1 MTTSDIMLRVAEAL
15 SRAKIPSMIVGS
27 FSSNYHG
34 IPRSTQDVD
43 FVLQLDSALTSD
55 FVQILGDEFEAEPQL
70 TFETNT
76 GTQKQ
81 EFRVKGTE
89 FKVELFRLSNDP
101 FDQERFSRRQP
112 VNVAGCQVWFP
123 TAEDVIV
130 MKLRWARAKDK
141 ADVRD
146 VMFVKRG
153 KLDWP
158 YIENWCRKHGTL
170 AKLDEIRRTIADI

>member
-1 MTTSDIMLRVAEAL
+1 MTTSDVMLKVAAAL
-15 SRAKIPSMIVGS
+15 NHAKIPAMIVGS

-34 IPRSTQDVD
+34 IPRSTEDVD
-43 FVLQLDSALTSD
+43 FVLQLDSALTAD
-55 FVQILGDEFEAEPQL
+55 FAQILGDEFEPEQQL
-70 TFETNT
+70 KFETNT

-81 EFRVKGTE
+81 EFGVKGTE
-89 FKVELFRLSNDP
+89 FKVELFRLSNDA
-101 FDQERFSRRQP
+101 FDQERFRRRQP
-112 VNVAGCQVWFP
+112 VSVAGIEVWFP

-153 KLDWP
+153 KLDWI
-158 YIENWCRKHGTL
+158 YIEKWCREHGTL
-170 AKLDEIRRTIADI
+170 AKLEEIRRTVPDI